1 MDYCLRLH
9 GDRVC
14 SLEDR
19 IVGDCEGRGEMD
31 GWSGTAAID
40 SRKNRMSF
48 TRHDGSVSSYHR
60 TFVVVE
66 LRIAFEMD
74 DKVKLVSIT
83 HDSGVGVAIPLMS
96 TVE

>member
-1 MDYCLRLH
+1 
-9 GDRVC
+9 
-14 SLEDR
+14 
-19 IVGDCEGRGEMD
+19 
-31 GWSGTAAID
+31 
-40 SRKNRMSF
+40 MSF